1 MRFSLLYPSEWDP
14 NIFLQNRLFLYS
26 SDTSENLLPSIQNS
40 RWVLHRISRVN
51 ERRDDVD
58 LRPPI
63 IIAITTAASRDV
75 INRNKRASGRATPW
89 LLRSPVTLRFN
100 IIFCRISR
108 VLKDGIRRNRR
119 HGARINTPPHLGGA
133 AHVILLPRLISRRS
147 STTDKSPRRRLYS
160 FIGINEPS
168 LGTPRR
174 ATQYRYVDTPVR
186 GWSSPLIAVSYW
198 D

>member
-1 MRFSLLYPSEWDP
+1 MRFFLLYLSEWDP
-14 NIFLQNRLFLYS
+14 DIFLQNRLFLYS
-26 SDTSENLLPSIQNS
+26 SHTSENLLSSMQNS
-40 RWVLHRISRVN
+40 RRISHVN

-108 VLKDGIRRNRR
+108 ALKDGIRRNRR
-119 HGARINTPPHLGGA
+119 HGARINTPPHLGGVHHGA
-133 AHVILLPRLISRRS
+133 RDIITAINFPPLVDDGQKSS
-147 STTDKSPRRRLYS
+147 STSLFLYWHQWTVVRHS
-160 FIGINEPS
+160 
-168 LGTPRR
+168 RR
-174 ATQYRYVDTPVR
+174 ATQYRYAGTPVR
-186 GWSSPLIAVSYW
+186 DWSSRF
-198 D
+198 